1 MIPPMAAVAAMAEP
15 VMAAKNMQARILT
28 MASPLGKC
36 PIRASAKSTIRLDM
50 PPWTIKPPAKDKKQ
64 DGNQRNTV
72 GSRKHPLGDDGQG
85 ITGRSHSVK
94 GD

>member
-36 PIRASAKSTIRLDM
+36 PIRASAKSTIRLGHASLASNR
-50 PPWTIKPPAKDKKQ
+50 PP
-64 DGNQRNTV
+64 G
-72 GSRKHPLGDDGQG
+72 
-85 ITGRSHSVK
+85 
-94 GD
+94 